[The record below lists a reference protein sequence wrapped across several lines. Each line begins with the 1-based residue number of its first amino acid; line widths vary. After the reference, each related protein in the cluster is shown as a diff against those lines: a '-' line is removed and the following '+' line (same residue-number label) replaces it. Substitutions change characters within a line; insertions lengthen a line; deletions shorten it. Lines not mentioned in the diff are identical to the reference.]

1 MLQVIDKQILDYLPL
16 LGKQEKQT
24 LLSVIKSF
32 MQLKS
37 ESKHISIEQYNKEI
51 NASEKEY
58 EDGNFVTHAEFVKEM
73 KKW

>member
-1 MLQVIDKQILDYLPL
+1 MAQVIDKEIADYLPL

-32 MQLKS
+32 MHLKS
-37 ESKHISIEQYNKEI
+37 ESKHISIEQYNQEI
-51 NASEKEY
+51 EASEKEY
-58 EDGNFVTHAEFVKEM
+58 EDENFVTHAEFVKEM